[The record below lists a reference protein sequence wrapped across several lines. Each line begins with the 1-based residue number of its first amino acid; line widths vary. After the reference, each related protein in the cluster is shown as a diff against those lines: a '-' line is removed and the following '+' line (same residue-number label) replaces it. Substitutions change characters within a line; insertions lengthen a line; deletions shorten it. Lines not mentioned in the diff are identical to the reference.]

1 MELRIQNMESLASHG
16 NIAGRKAMLEILE
29 AGLQASDPYH
39 NTRKLI
45 RLEGGK
51 LIVGGKEFEPSGTPK
66 SGDEIYDLSKI
77 ENIYVLG
84 AGKGS
89 QRMARA
95 IEDTLGDRIT
105 GGHVID
111 KKGHPVILKKISVT
125 LGGHPVP
132 DEDCVAGSKKILEIT
147 KNFSENDL
155 VFTCISNG
163 VSSALTLPVP
173 GVSLEDVRRT
183 TYILQLE
190 HGVPTSDL
198 NSIRNHIDMLKGG
211 RISRYIQPAK
221 AIHIVAHPPSSYEQL
236 MYQNYW
242 LHTLP
247 DCTTFQLAID
257 NLKKWNAWYEI
268 PSSVREFLE
277 AADPQYESVKAEEFE
292 RWSCRIFGLIPGY
305 KYTAKFPAAMKKAEE
320 LGFKPGV
327 LTDELYG
334 IEALQAGKYM
344 AAICKTIERSGHP
357 FEPPCALFT
366 SGEIVVTVGKEK
378 GIGGRNQEFVLSA
391 AQEIAGSKNIV
402 IGSVDTDGTDGP
414 GIQFAEG
421 GPANMPTCLAGGII
435 DGETMEEAKK
445 AGIDVTGELKRHNTS
460 PTLWALK
467 SGVVATPSISLV
479 DLTVALVMG
488 CDK

>member
-29 AGLQASDPYH
+29 AGFQASDPYH
-39 NTRKLI
+39 NMRKLI
-45 RLEGGK
+45 HLEGGK
-51 LIVGGKEFEPSGTPK
+51 LIVGGKEFEPGGTPK
-66 SGDEIYDLSKI
+66 SGDEIYDLSRIK
-77 ENIYVLG
+77 NIYVLG

-95 IEDTLGDRIT
+95 IEDILGDRIT

-111 KKGHPVILKKISVT
+111 KKGHPVILRKISVT

-132 DEDCVAGSKKILEIT
+132 DEDCVEGSKKILELT
-147 KNFSENDL
+147 KTFSENDL

-190 HGVPTSDL
+190 HGAPTSDL
-198 NSIRNHIDMLKGG
+198 NTIRNHIDMLKGG

-221 AIHIVAHPPSSYEQL
+221 AIHIIAHPPSSYEQL
-236 MYQNYW
+236 MYRNYW

-257 NLKKWNAWYEI
+257 NLKKWNAWDEI
-268 PSSVREFLE
+268 PSSAREFLE
-277 AADPQYESVKAEEFE
+277 AADPQFETVKAEEFE
-292 RWSCRIFGLIPGY
+292 KWSCRIFGLVPGY
-305 KYTAKFPAAMKKAEE
+305 KYTTKFPAAMKKAEE
-320 LGFKPGV
+320 LGFKPV
-327 LTDELYG
+327 ILTDELYG

-357 FEPPCALFT
+357 FELPCALFT

-421 GPANMPTCLAGGII
+421 GLANMPTCLAGGII

>member
-1 MELRIQNMESLASHG
+1 
-16 NIAGRKAMLEILE
+16 
-29 AGLQASDPYH
+29 
-39 NTRKLI
+39 
-45 RLEGGK
+45 
-51 LIVGGKEFEPSGTPK
+51 
-66 SGDEIYDLSKI
+66 
-77 ENIYVLG
+77 
-84 AGKGS
+84 
-89 QRMARA
+89 MAKA

-105 GGHVID
+105 GGHVVD
-111 KKGHPVILKKISVT
+111 KKGHPIILNKISVT

-132 DEDCVAGSKKILEIT
+132 DEDCVAGSKRILEIT
-147 KNFSENDL
+147 KNLRQNDL

-173 GVSLEDVRRT
+173 GISLEDVRKT

-198 NSIRNHIDMLKGG
+198 NSVRNHIDMLKGG

-236 MYQNYW
+236 MYRNYW

-247 DCTTFQLAID
+247 DCTTFQLTID
-257 NLKKWNAWYEI
+257 YLKKWDAWDEI
-268 PSSVREFLE
+268 PASVREFLE
-277 AADPQYESVKAEEFE
+277 AADPKYETVKAEEFR
-292 RWSCRIFGLIPGY
+292 RWSCRIFGLLPGY
-305 KYTAKFPAAMKKAEE
+305 KYTAKLPAPMKKADEF
-320 LGFKPGV
+320 GFKPV
-327 LTDELYG
+327 ILTDELYG
-334 IEALQAGKYM
+334 IEASQAGKYM
-344 AAICKTIERSGHP
+344 AAICKTIERSGHS
-357 FEPPCALFT
+357 FQLPCALFT
-366 SGEIVVTVGKEK
+366 TGEMVVTVGKEK
-378 GIGGRNQEFVLSA
+378 GIGG
-391 AQEIAGSKNIV
+391 
-402 IGSVDTDGTDGP
+402 